1 MRHSIAEKQLLE
13 RTTKDSGME
22 LRHVLL
28 LPLIDISV
36 KGCLRQG
43 DVLLLVV
50 DGGVRGEVV
59 VERLPANIGD

>member
-28 LPLIDISV
+28 LPLIDILV